1 MKILLA
7 HNFYQQPGGEDVV
20 FEQERRLLERNG
32 HTVITY
38 KRSNH
43 ELEDLSGL
51 GRFALLKNTIS
62 SKSSKAEIQKI
73 LRSENPDLVHI
84 YNTFVMISPSIYSAC
99 RDYGVPVVQTLQN
112 YRLMCP
118 GAYLFRDGK
127 VCEECIDHSLLRGIR
142 HGCYRN
148 SHTQTAAVAL
158 MLAWHRQMNTYEEL
172 VDCVV
177 AATEFSRRKFVAA
190 GFSANKTVVKPNFM
204 DADPGQ
210 RKTIGDYAVFAG
222 RLSQEKGVATIL
234 EAWESMAQKYPLKI
248 VGDGPLRATLEA
260 QAAARG
266 LSGSITFC
274 GRLPRNESIATV
286 KGARFQIT
294 PSLWYEGFPMVIVEA
309 FACGVPVLGSRLG
322 SIQEVV
328 ADRRTGLHFAPG
340 DSSDLAEK
348 VQWAWSHPSELAAMG
363 REARREYE
371 TCYTSE
377 RNYAMLM
384 EIYGRVLNRGTQ
396 FPQTTDQHVDEF
408 SQVS

>member
-32 HTVITY
+32 HTVIAY
-38 KRSNH
+38 QRSNH
-43 ELEDLSGL
+43 ELKEISSL
-51 GRFALLKNTIS
+51 GDRFALLKNTIS
-62 SKSSKAEIQKI
+62 SRSSNTEIQQI
-73 LRSENPDLVHI
+73 LRSEKPDLVHI
-84 YNTFVMISPSIYSAC
+84 YNTFIMISPSIYSAC
-99 RDYGVPVVQTLQN
+99 REHGIPVVQTLQN

-148 SHTQTAAVAL
+148 SHAQTAAVAL

-190 GFSANKTVVKPNFM
+190 GFNANKVVVKPNFM
-204 DADPGQ
+204 DADPGP
-210 RKTIGDYAVFAG
+210 REEIGDYAVFAG
-222 RLSQEKGVATIL
+222 RLSQEKGLATLL
-234 EAWESMAQKYPLKI
+234 EAWERIPRKYALKI
-248 VGDGPLRATLEA
+248 IGDGPLRASLEA
-260 QAAARG
+260 QTVERG
-266 LSGSITFC
+266 LSESVTFC
-274 GRLPRNESIATV
+274 GRLSRNETIATV

-322 SIQEVV
+322 SIQEIV
-328 ADRRTGLHFAPG
+328 ADGRTGLHFAAG

-348 VQWAWSHPSELAAMG
+348 VQWAWSQPSELAAMG
-363 REARREYE
+363 KEARREYE

-384 EIYGRVLNRGTQ
+384 DVYEQVLSQSTQ
-396 FPQTTDQHVDEF
+396 LASATVQ
-408 SQVS
+408 